1 MTAFLAIFYK
11 ECLHIVR
18 DRRALAAA
26 LLLPFVQLMLFGFAI
41 QLDVRNVEL
50 GLVDH
55 DRTPASRALVEQICA
70 DGAIRVSRRVA
81 DEDAMETLLDR
92 GIVRIGLV
100 IPAGFEHRR
109 HAGVDAPIQLLVDGA
124 DASFAGQA
132 LGHVGGSLQHGMANE
147 IRQTV
152 RVAGGPERLP
162 GIHLRTRVLY
172 NEALNGTWFIIPGL
186 IAVLLVM
193 LAAMLTSQC
202 VAREYEED
210 TIEQILISPVSGPV
224 LMLGKLLP
232 YIGVGVAQVITV
244 TMAAVFVFGVPIR
257 GSLVLLSIATLLY
270 LAGAMALGLMLSA
283 VLKSQQVALQI
294 SLVAT
299 MLPSLLL
306 SGFLFPIENMH
317 PILQALSWLIPARY
331 YIAITRGMFL
341 KGTGLAVLWPEFLAM
356 VLFCT
361 VMLALATS
369 RFRSTL
375 S

>member
-1 MTAFLAIFYK
+1 MKPFLAILYK
-11 ECLHIVR
+11 ECLHIAR
-18 DRRALAAA
+18 DRRALVAA
-26 LLLPFVQLMLFGFAI
+26 LLLPLLQLVLFGYAI
-41 QLDVRNVEL
+41 QLDVRNVEIA
-50 GLVDH
+50 LVDH
-55 DRTPASRALVEQICA
+55 DRTPASRSLVEELCA
-70 DGAIRVSRRVA
+70 DGAVSVVQRA
-81 DEDAMETLLDR
+81 SDEDEVEALLD
-92 GIVRIGLV
+92 GGTVRLGLV
-100 IPAGFEHRR
+100 IPAGFERR
-109 HAGVDAPIQLLVDGA
+109 MHAGREAPIQLLVDGS

-132 LGHVGGSLQHGMANE
+132 LGHVGGSLGHSME
-147 IRQTV
+147 ERLTRTV
-152 RVAGGPERLP
+152 SLTGGPDRLP

-202 VAREYEED
+202 VAREYEQD
-210 TIEQILISPVSGPV
+210 TIEQILVSPVSGPA

-244 TMAAVFVFGVPIR
+244 TLAAVFVFGVPIR
-257 GSLVLLSIATLLY
+257 GNLVLLSVATLLY

-317 PILQALSWLIPARY
+317 PILQGLSWGIPARY

-341 KGTGLAVLWPEFLAM
+341 KGTGLAVLWPEILAM
-356 VLFCT
+356 VVFAT
-361 VMLALATS
+361 AMLVLATS
-369 RFRSTL
+369 RFRRSL
-375 S
+375 A